1 MQMKYKEFKEL
12 VESGEGVSV
21 EFKRKCTSPEKIAKE
36 ICAFSNTKGG
46 VLLVGI
52 DDDGSVVGIKSEKT
66 EMDIVQKACE
76 FYITPE
82 IFPEFK
88 LFYEDGKD
96 ILAVSIPE
104 GTKKP
109 YKSLVAIDENDKP
122 DYVAFIR
129 VGENS
134 VPASSEM
141 TRLMKSQM
149 DPKPVKL
156 RIGDKEKRLF
166 DYLEKYGRASVK
178 DFAALVNISTRRAER
193 LLIRLVRVGVL
204 QINSDT
210 HHDYFTLT

>member
-193 LLIRLVRVGVL
+193 LLIRLVIFIVL

>member
-1 MQMKYKEFKEL
+1 MKYKEFKQMLEA
-12 VESGEGVSV
+12 GEGVSI

-36 ICAFSNTKGG
+36 LCAFSNTKGG
-46 VLLVGI
+46 FLFVGI
-52 DDDGSVVGIKSEKT
+52 DDDGVIVGIKSEKT
-66 EMDIVQKACE
+66 EMDIIDKACG
-76 FYITPE
+76 FYIDPP
-82 IFPEFK
+82 IFPEYR

-96 ILAVSIPE
+96 VLGVTIPE
-104 GTKKP
+104 GNKKP
-109 YKSLVAIDENDKP
+109 YKALVAIDENDKP
-122 DYVAFIR
+122 EYLAFIR

-149 DPKPVKL
+149 DPKPIQL
-156 RIGDKEKRLF
+156 SIGDKEKRLF
-166 DYLEKYGRASVK
+166 IYLEKYGRASVK

-204 QINSDT
+204 QIHSDT

>member
-1 MQMKYKEFKEL
+1 MKYKEFKEL